1 MRHFYAPTLEAHDRE
16 YLMSSEESKHVVKVL
31 RLTLGD
37 AVLLLNGRGDFFEA
51 EIKDVSQKAC
61 RFAIQKQYTEAK
73 PKYDLHIAIAPTKQT
88 ERMEWFI
95 EKATELGVTKITFLD
110 TKNGERNAVKAE
122 RFERKVIS
130 AFKQCRRAY
139 LPTLSDRTIAFSEFI
154 QQHPNGLIAHCSIG
168 EKLALRAVF
177 QRTNCPVLIGPEGDF
192 TSEEIQAA
200 IDAGY
205 QAISLGNTRLRT
217 ETAALHACS
226 IMKEICEE

>member
-1 MRHFYAPTLEAHDRE
+1 MRHFYAPNLEAHNRE
-16 YLMSSEESKHVVKVL
+16 YQMSSEESKHVVKVL
-31 RLTLGD
+31 RLKQGD
-37 AVLLLNGRGDFFEA
+37 FVLLLNGRGDFFEA
-51 EIKDVSQKAC
+51 EIIEVSQKAC
-61 RFAIQKQYTEAK
+61 RFAIQKHFSEAK
-73 PKYDLHIAIAPTKQT
+73 ANYDLHIAIAPTKQT

-139 LPTLSDRTIAFSEFI
+139 LPELTDRTIAFSEFI
-154 QQHPNGLIAHCSIG
+154 RQYPKGLIAHCAEG
-168 EKLALRAVF
+168 QKLALRAVF
-177 QRTNCPVLIGPEGDF
+177 QPTNCPVLIGPEGDF
-192 TSEEIQAA
+192 SSEEIQAA
-200 IDAGY
+200 LEAGY

-226 IMKEICEE
+226 IMKEICEK

>member
-1 MRHFYAPTLEAHDRE
+1 MRHFYAPTLESRDRE
-16 YLMSSEESKHVVKVL
+16 YQMSSEESKHVVKVL
-31 RLTLGD
+31 RLKQGD
-37 AVLLLNGRGDFFEA
+37 LVLLLNGRGDFFEA
-51 EIKDVSQKAC
+51 EIIEVAQKAC
-61 RFAIQKQYTEAK
+61 RFSVRKHYSE
-73 PKYDLHIAIAPTKQT
+73 PKGNYDIHIAIAPTKQT

-139 LPTLSDRTIAFSEFI
+139 LPELSDKTISFSEFI
-154 QQHPNGLIAHCSIG
+154 QEHPIGLIAHCEEG
-168 EKLALRAVF
+168 EKLTIRSEF
-177 QRTNCPVLIGPEGDF
+177 KKENCPVLIGPEGDF
-192 TSEEIQAA
+192 SSDEIQLA

-205 QAISLGNTRLRT
+205 KAISLGKTRLRT

-226 IMKEICEE
+226 LMKEVCED